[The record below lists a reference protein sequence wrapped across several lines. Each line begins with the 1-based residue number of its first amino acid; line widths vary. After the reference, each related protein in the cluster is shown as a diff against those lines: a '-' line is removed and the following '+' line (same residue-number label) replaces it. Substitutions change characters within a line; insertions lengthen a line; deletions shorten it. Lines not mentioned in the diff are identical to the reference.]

1 MAIKSLLL
9 HAYYNPTFTSC
20 CLKRRSLSQN
30 SESNNFSKR
39 RGIVTTMVSI
49 ASSMALSFDG
59 KFASAL
65 DMRMVAPE
73 QTVEE
78 AESGVRGHAHG
89 LLEVKGLIDSE
100 SWSDAQKFL
109 RKSSSYL
116 KRDLYT
122 IIQGRPSSER
132 PQLRKLYFDL
142 FSNVTKVSAF
152 AFSLSI
158 FLYGLK

>member
-1 MAIKSLLL
+1 
-9 HAYYNPTFTSC
+9 
-20 CLKRRSLSQN
+20 
-30 SESNNFSKR
+30 
-39 RGIVTTMVSI
+39 MVSI

-59 KFASAL
+59 KSASAL

-78 AESGVRGHAHG
+78 AESGVRGHALG

-100 SWSDAQKFL
+100 SWGDAQKFL

-122 IIQGRPSSER
+122 IIQARPSSER

-142 FSNVTKVSAF
+142 FSNVTKLDYAARDKDASRVLQCYDNIVVALNDI
-152 AFSLSI
+152 LSRI
-158 FLYGLK
+158 